1 MFAHLLMLI
10 TALTL
15 SGVAAWFSVI
25 GLVAIFAA
33 APLSVMIMGGTL
45 EVAKLVTASWVYN
58 NWHRTPIL
66 LKSYLTAAVAILML
80 ITSMGIF
87 GYLSKAHLEQGV
99 PTGDVAA
106 QLELVDQKI
115 LLRREGIEA
124 EKKNIESA
132 RSAITQ
138 LDSQVTARMGIL
150 SSDDAERGIQVRRQQ
165 RQERDQLAK
174 DINEAQNKIEKYN
187 QEIAD
192 LNEQRLPVA
201 SQLRK
206 VEAEVGPIKYIAAL
220 IYGDNPDANLL
231 ERAVRWVTILLVTV
245 FDPLAVIMLIAA
257 NFGFN
262 LYRKDKQT
270 KSQIKE
276 NTTNEKSTLEEE
288 VDNSEVVEEKIQE
301 NFGDPVQDVSVDKI
315 ETAVESTASKTI
327 DNILKNSSLT
337 WNPVT
342 RSWQQIIED
351 QAWWN
356 KLMDKKEKD
365 RAKHSDAEWQ
375 IIDYNLRN
383 TVISQERIRDLI
395 LKLENGEIEVEN
407 LTSFECDQILKYLE
421 KNNIDD

>member
-58 NWHRTPIL
+58 NWHRIPFL
-66 LKSYLTAAVAILML
+66 LKSYLTTAVMILMV

-106 QLELVDQKI
+106 QLELIDQKI
-115 LLRREGIEA
+115 SLRRENIEN

-132 RSAITQ
+132 RAAITQ
-138 LDSQVTARMGIL
+138 LDAQVTARMGIL
-150 SSDDAERGIQVRRQQ
+150 SSSDAERGIQVRRQQ
-165 RQERDQLAK
+165 RQERESLAN
-174 DINEAQNKIEKYN
+174 DISSSQAKIEQFN
-187 QEIAD
+187 TEIAA
-192 LNEQRLPVA
+192 LNEERLPVA

-262 LYRKDKQT
+262 LYRKDKLEKKDVEKNEMAQEENST
-270 KSQIKE
+270 ETIKE
-276 NTTNEKSTLEEE
+276 EIQQQVEDEISDDRQQDLES
-288 VDNSEVVEEKIQE
+288 NVESPE
-301 NFGDPVQDVSVDKI
+301 PVQ
-315 ETAVESTASKTI
+315 ETSELSWDPSTKT
-327 DNILKNSSLT
+327 
-337 WNPVT
+337 
-342 RSWQQIIED
+342 WQQTIRND
-351 QAWWN
+351 AWWD
-356 KLMDKKEKD
+356 KLVSKKQKD
-365 RAKHSDAEWQ
+365 RERHSDAEWKL
-375 IIDYNLRN
+375 IDHNLRN

-395 LKLENGEIEVEN
+395 LKLENDEIQVEN
-407 LTSFECDQILKYLE
+407 LTSFECDQILNYLE
-421 KNNIDD
+421 QNRD